1 MSVLV
6 KLSVL
11 LRKYV
16 PGYDDEVGLQVEYE
30 EGMTVEDVTIEAG
43 VPVEKV
49 IMVVVNQKPSKIG
62 NKVSDGDLVRL
73 AMVFG
78 AG

>member
-1 MSVLV
+1 MSVCV

-16 PGYDDEVGLQVEYE
+16 PGYDEEAGVLLEYQ
-30 EGMTVEDVTIEAG
+30 EGMTVEDTIIHLG
-43 VPVEKV
+43 IPVEKV
-49 IMVVVNQKPSKIG
+49 IMVLANQRPSKIR
-62 NKVSDGDLVRL
+62 NKIKDGDNVRL